1 MATVHQDCSF
11 ALRELL
17 LLTNL
22 PRYFQISFPRK
33 QEGSPKGALSSNHS
47 HIGLLSKNKQK
58 GKGKWLS
65 RVRLFVTQS
74 LEFPRPEYWSGQ
86 LFPSPGDLPNPGIK
100 PRSPTLQADSLPAE
114 PQGKPPKSKT
124 SSCYHDILTD
134 IHTHTH
140 TLLHS
145 FKYCVGQK
153 VHWVFHKTIWRH
165 LNEFLTNPIFKP
177 LRSIKVFTAILRV
190 AYPGTELLYFMEVN
204 RGSSRYPQR
213 ATGKYFSFVAGQS
226 LSQLFNATTD
236 AGMQPQTIQRCGS
249 EYDHV

>member
-1 MATVHQDCSF
+1 MAQSCPTLCDPVPGIPQARILEWAAFPFSRGSSQPRNQTQVSHIAGRFFTSW
-11 ALRELL
+11 ATREAPQKQNLL
-17 LLTNL
+17 LLPWYLN
-22 PRYFQISFPRK
+22 RYI
-33 QEGSPKGALSSNHS
+33 
-47 HIGLLSKNKQK
+47 
-58 GKGKWLS
+58 
-65 RVRLFVTQS
+65 
-74 LEFPRPEYWSGQ
+74 
-86 LFPSPGDLPNPGIK
+86 
-100 PRSPTLQADSLPAE
+100 
-114 PQGKPPKSKT
+114 
-124 SSCYHDILTD
+124 
-134 IHTHTH
+134 HTH

-177 LRSIKVFTAILRV
+177 LRSIEVFTAILRV